1 MPNWTENTLVVQAT
15 TKKEIDDFLDEV
27 IVDEEFDFNTIIRM
41 PHELSEGLG
50 LAGSC
55 LQGEDRLKSTMI
67 LNDGVYVPKDIKTRK
82 SWIKK
87 FGADN
92 WYRWSCDNW
101 GTKWNA
107 CRTKIERVYDE
118 EVTIVFETAWCTPSP
133 IIKKLKKTFKDLNI
147 SGGWIDEAWEGA
159 GSFRD
164 I

>member
-67 LNDGVYVPKDIKTRK
+67 LKDGVYVPKDIKTRK
-82 SWIKK
+82 AWTEV
-87 FGADN
+87 
-92 WYRWSCDNW
+92 W
-101 GTKWNA
+101 
-107 CRTKIERVYDE
+107 CR
-118 EVTIVFETAWCTPSP
+118 
-133 IIKKLKKTFKDLNI
+133 
-147 SGGWIDEAWEGA
+147 
-159 GSFRD
+159 
-164 I
+164 